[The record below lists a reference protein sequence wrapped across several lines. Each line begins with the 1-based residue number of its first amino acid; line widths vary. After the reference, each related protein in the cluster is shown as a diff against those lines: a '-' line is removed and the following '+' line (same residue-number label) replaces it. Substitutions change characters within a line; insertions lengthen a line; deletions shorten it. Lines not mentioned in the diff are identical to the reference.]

1 MNKNMISWASPV
13 LFKNEHKFVT
23 QALRS
28 SWISGGKYI
37 VKFENYIKKKFK
49 TKNAFLVSNGTA
61 AVHAAFLSVNLKYGD
76 EIVAPGYGYMAA
88 ANIGNLMGLNVKF
101 SDVDKE
107 TFCSDLKSIKKV
119 ITKETKAV
127 VVTHTYGNM
136 QEIFKIKSF
145 LKKKNILL
153 IEDAAES
160 FGCKDLKKYAGTVG
174 DIGTYSFHATK
185 NIVMGEGGMVVTNN
199 KNYAKKLMLYRSH
212 GVYQERYKHLV
223 FGHNFRIT
231 NMQAAIGCGQIQ
243 NLNQIQKKRVL
254 IYKWYNIFLNLKKIK
269 LQKITNSS
277 FVPWTLAL
285 TLNSDIK
292 KPQYILDKLLKHNIE
307 IRKGFYSANRL
318 KIYKNNNLKNLINS
332 DYLSKNIICLPLHLR
347 LRKKDVKYICTIF
360 NKLI

>member
-1 MNKNMISWASPV
+1 
-13 LFKNEHKFVT
+13 
-23 QALRS
+23 
-28 SWISGGKYI
+28 
-37 VKFENYIKKKFK
+37 
-49 TKNAFLVSNGTA
+49 
-61 AVHAAFLSVNLKYGD
+61 
-76 EIVAPGYGYMAA
+76 
-88 ANIGNLMGLNVKF
+88 
-101 SDVDKE
+101 
-107 TFCSDLKSIKKV
+107 
-119 ITKETKAV
+119 
-127 VVTHTYGNM
+127 
-136 QEIFKIKSF
+136 
-145 LKKKNILL
+145 
-153 IEDAAES
+153 
-160 FGCKDLKKYAGTVG
+160 
-174 DIGTYSFHATK
+174 
-185 NIVMGEGGMVVTNN
+185 
-199 KNYAKKLMLYRSH
+199 MLYRSH

-243 NLNQIQKKRVL
+243 NLNQIKKKRVL
-254 IYKWYNIFLNLKKIK
+254 IYKWYNIFLNLKKIR

-277 FVPWTLAL
+277 FIPWTLAL